1 MGGAFSISGA
11 GCVPA
16 YLIDV
21 RDVQL
26 REVLLRA
33 EEPYTGGE
41 TAALPLARTNGG
53 LWLVPVAAMEDPWG
67 GMRRAYAL
75 TAPETVFAGSGELQ
89 YIRMWTPPDAMG

>member
-1 MGGAFSISGA
+1 MGGCFQHKRRGLCPGLFDRCA
-11 GCVPA
+11 G
-16 YLIDV
+16 
-21 RDVQL
+21 RQL

-33 EEPYTGGE
+33 EEPYTAGE

-67 GMRRAYAL
+67 GMRRSYAL
-75 TAPETVFAGSGELQ
+75 AAPETVFAGSGELQ